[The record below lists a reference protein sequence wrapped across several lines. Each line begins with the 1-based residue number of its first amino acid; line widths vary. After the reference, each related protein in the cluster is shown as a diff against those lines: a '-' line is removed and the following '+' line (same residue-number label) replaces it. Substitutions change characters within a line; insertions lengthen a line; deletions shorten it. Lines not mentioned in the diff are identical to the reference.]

1 MRKLP
6 LSCWALL
13 LLPMLLMTRPAAARR
28 HSKSAAPAQPAARAT
43 GSFHAVPLEAL
54 PLPPAAP
61 ASTAPAS
68 TVPASAAAAQA
79 PQAAVAGDTAAV
91 RPESVG
97 LPAPASRPPAALG
110 LRVGAKLGAWL
121 PTSRLNISWVTGVDV
136 AYFLPWWQQ
145 RLGVGLELTYAQP
158 AMHGSLTTP
167 ATGLVAYRLQQQLF
181 TLAFE
186 AQGHL
191 PVASVDLY
199 AAVGYGLYFLK
210 SYTSAFGQTETS
222 SQVRGGLRLRAGGGY
237 AVGPGQ
243 AFAELSW
250 HYAQLRFLST
260 GASNIGGVG
269 LAGGYR
275 FIW

>member
-6 LSCWALL
+6 LSCCALL
-13 LLPMLLMTRPAAARR
+13 LLPMLLMTLPAAARR
-28 HSKSAAPAQPAARAT
+28 PPKGSAQAQPTARAS
-43 GSFHAVPLEAL
+43 GSFHAVPLQAL
-54 PLPPAAP
+54 PLPPAEP
-61 ASTAPAS
+61 ASTAE
-68 TVPASAAAAQA
+68 AQA
-79 PQAAVAGDTAAV
+79 KEAAVAGDAAAV

-97 LPAPASRPPAALG
+97 IPATASRPPAALG

-121 PTSRLNISWVTGVDV
+121 PTSKLNISWVTGVDV

-167 ATGLVAYRLQQQLF
+167 ATGLVAYRLQQRLF
-181 TLAFE
+181 TFAFE